1 MTLLSFAYLGA
12 LLASMAGMGLI
23 DRRWRVA
30 LFHDARR
37 TLVAVAAST
46 ALLLAWDVAG
56 ILLGIFRIGAS
67 PGMTG
72 IELAPHM
79 PIEEPVFLVFLS
91 YVAIVLWRLA
101 LRIPRIG
108 ARPGA
113 RGTRARE
120 AS

>member
-12 LLASMAGMGLI
+12 LLGSMAGVGLL
-23 DRRWRVA
+23 DHRWRVA

-46 ALLLAWDVAG
+46 ALLLAWDVTA
-56 ILLGIFRIGAS
+56 IVLGIFRLGAS

-79 PIEEPVFLVFLS
+79 PIEEPIFLVFLS
-91 YVAIVLWRLA
+91 YISVVLWRLA
-101 LRIPRIG
+101 LRIPGI
-108 ARPGA
+108 ARP
-113 RGTRARE
+113 RRATTGGQP
-120 AS
+120 A

>member
-12 LLASMAGMGLI
+12 LLGAMAGMGLL
-23 DRRWRVA
+23 DHRWRLA

-46 ALLLAWDVAG
+46 ALLLVWDVTA
-56 ILLGIFRIGAS
+56 IVLGIFRIGAS

-79 PIEEPVFLVFLS
+79 PIEEPIFLVFLS
-91 YVAIVLWRLA
+91 YTSVVLWRLA
-101 LRIPRIG
+101 LRIPG
-108 ARPGA
+108 LARP
-113 RGTRARE
+113 RRAQVGGE
-120 AS
+120 AA